1 MASLGAS
8 SGSAHAPRRICL
20 GGIGVDAVEL
30 HEAMARIEHA
40 CSAKAS
46 MQVVTLNI
54 DFITLARR
62 MPAFRRVIEDAALV
76 VADGRLL
83 LWVSHLLGQPL
94 PQQITGHDLMRECT
108 ALARAR
114 GLRMFLLGGLPGIAP
129 ALARRLEADH
139 PGLRAEGEDGG
150 SFTSDGD
157 SEDNGALVAR
167 IRAFA
172 PDLLFVALGAPK
184 QEMWIARNLK
194 ATGASVAIGLGGVFD
209 TLSGRLPRAPR
220 WMQVSG
226 MESLFQLAIAPRR
239 YARRYLIDD
248 PPTLASVAWRALVER
263 IQRPLRSRGR

>member
-1 MASLGAS
+1 MASLGGS
-8 SGSAHAPRRICL
+8 SGNAEAPRRVCL
-20 GGIGVDAVEL
+20 GGIRVDAVDL
-30 HEAMARIEHA
+30 HEAMARIEQA
-40 CSAKAS
+40 CGAKTP

-54 DFITLARR
+54 DFITLAGRI
-62 MPAFRRVIEDAALV
+62 PAFRHVIDDSALV

-114 GLRMFLLGGLPGIAP
+114 SLRMFLLGGSPGIAD

-139 PGLRAEGEDGG
+139 SGLRAQGEDGG
-150 SFTSDGD
+150 AFTTDGD
-157 SEDNGALVAR
+157 NDGNAALVGR
-167 IRAFA
+167 IRAFG

-184 QEMWIARNLK
+184 QEMWIARNLQ

-220 WMQVSG
+220 WMQVMG

-248 PPTLASVAWRALVER
+248 PPTLARVAWRALIER
-263 IQRPLRSRGR
+263 VQQPRRSGGG